1 MTFPSLIK
9 CLSMPCVVVRFT
21 RDEIIALR
29 KPTRVIP
36 DMLDVADVV
45 TNDCLKPVLLK
56 PIDPEEVI
64 KIW

>member
-1 MTFPSLIK
+1 
-9 CLSMPCVVVRFT
+9 MPCVVVRFT